1 MCVVQWFCPL
11 LVYVTCDILVD
22 SHCLGCKNNP
32 WIPLWYSQICPRSNH
47 ACNSVLSFFV
57 QCESTRVTTLQS
69 SVHVH
74 QLVWH
79 DIVLQCASDLHVV
92 SLGRML
98 QNICICSFLLT
109 GGKQNTLQMDM
120 LVRTLS
126 VQFILS
132 LGCWD
137 MLWKC
142 VFISSLQ
149 QGFVTKVS
157 KRCAYHILYC
167 GVFCACIYK

>member
-1 MCVVQWFCPL
+1 M
-11 LVYVTCDILVD
+11 
-22 SHCLGCKNNP
+22 
-32 WIPLWYSQICPRSNH
+32 
-47 ACNSVLSFFV
+47 
-57 QCESTRVTTLQS
+57 
-69 SVHVH
+69 
-74 QLVWH
+74 
-79 DIVLQCASDLHVV
+79 V

-167 GVFCACIYK
+167 GVFCACIIQITLLYIFTVLRLLLSRQLVSFQDRVFITNLQVMADSCIYSNKVCKFYLCVFFFGV